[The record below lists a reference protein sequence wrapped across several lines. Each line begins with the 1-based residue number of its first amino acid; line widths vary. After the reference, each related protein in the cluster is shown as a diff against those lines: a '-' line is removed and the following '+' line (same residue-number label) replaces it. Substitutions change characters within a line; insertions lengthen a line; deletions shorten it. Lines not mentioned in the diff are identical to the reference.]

1 MTDKNRQKG
10 NESAGEKS
18 DGLARDIEARDQLAR
33 CPFCG
38 GAGEVVQQ
46 TRAKWNVVCDD
57 CCAEIS
63 WCDGPK
69 EAAMIWNTRSAV
81 AIGNW
86 EKPVAYYCVSDDGDW
101 LYNGINEFPGGHKGQ
116 PLYGRP
122 APEALPVD
130 SIRDVLQKMV
140 DAKLEDAIGPNHLA
154 LCLKQMA
161 NEALDIL
168 KAKCRVC
175 GHARHPGSS
184 CVNVAPEALGAAQT
198 WQPIETAPKDGTEI
212 LLYAPPTMYEGSSV
226 SERVTAGKWH
236 EWVETSAEYHAT
248 TGEYLGRY
256 EQDSGAFWLSWDGGF
271 TEEYPPTHWMPLP
284 TPPATTAKDQS

>member
-1 MTDKNRQKG
+1 MTDKNRQNG
-10 NESAGEKS
+10 NESVGEKN

-116 PLYGRP
+116 PLYARP
-122 APEALPVD
+122 
-130 SIRDVLQKMV
+130 
-140 DAKLEDAIGPNHLA
+140 
-154 LCLKQMA
+154 
-161 NEALDIL
+161 
-168 KAKCRVC
+168 
-175 GHARHPGSS
+175 
-184 CVNVAPEALGAAQT
+184 APEALGAAKGVTVAECLEALRDVIGWVPSRRFFHTNEAQNAV
-198 WQPIETAPKDGTEI
+198 ERARAI
-212 LLYAPPTMYEGSSV
+212 L
-226 SERVTAGKWH
+226 
-236 EWVETSAEYHAT
+236 
-248 TGEYLGRY
+248 
-256 EQDSGAFWLSWDGGF
+256 
-271 TEEYPPTHWMPLP
+271 
-284 TPPATTAKDQS
+284 AKAKGDAA